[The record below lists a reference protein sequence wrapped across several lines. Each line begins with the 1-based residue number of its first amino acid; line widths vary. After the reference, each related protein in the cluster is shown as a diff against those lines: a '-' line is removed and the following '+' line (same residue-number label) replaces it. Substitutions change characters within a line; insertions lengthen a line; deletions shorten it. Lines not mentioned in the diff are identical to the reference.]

1 MNLDSVI
8 VNKLIWFTGH
18 GSDVSDHIPT
28 EQFAHYYPWILIR
41 SLHVI
46 NSAVVYRA
54 DDEQLHELDF
64 PIAPV
69 SLALHCAP
77 LLQTTLN
84 LSVTYVLPVGGLYS
98 NMLWISDRKWRPS
111 RWNTSWSLLP
121 KNTHN
126 SRITFFILPWTLVPE
141 PSVAGPLLFFFF
153 INSMKISPF
162 MPVSQRICN
171 PLDLDPPV
179 HIR

>member
-111 RWNTSWSLLP
+111 RWNTSWSL
-121 KNTHN
+121 N
-126 SRITFFILPWTLVPE
+126 FFHPSLNIGAWTECGGTP
-141 PSVAGPLLFFFF
+141 PLFFFHKF
-153 INSMKISPF
+153 NENITLHAGVPEDLY
-162 MPVSQRICN
+162 
-171 PLDLDPPV
+171 PLDLDPLV